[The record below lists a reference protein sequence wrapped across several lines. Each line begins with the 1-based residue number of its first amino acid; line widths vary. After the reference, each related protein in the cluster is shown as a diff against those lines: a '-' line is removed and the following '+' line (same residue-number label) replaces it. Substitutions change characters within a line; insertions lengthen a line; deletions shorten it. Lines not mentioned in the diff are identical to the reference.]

1 MDLILNT
8 IMGYLTYNNT
18 GRVLGSVFVNKLIE
32 RCVLTLVKISL
43 VNTLVRFSNASE
55 EAQSLYLE
63 FGHDSTIMAIMAAM
77 DLNRYISILLV
88 SDFVSYIH
96 LKG

>member
-1 MDLILNT
+1 MDLIMDAT
-8 IMGYLTYNNT
+8 IGYLAYNNT

-32 RCVLTLVKISL
+32 RCVLILVEISL

-63 FGHDSTIMAIMAAM
+63 FGHDSTIITAMAAM